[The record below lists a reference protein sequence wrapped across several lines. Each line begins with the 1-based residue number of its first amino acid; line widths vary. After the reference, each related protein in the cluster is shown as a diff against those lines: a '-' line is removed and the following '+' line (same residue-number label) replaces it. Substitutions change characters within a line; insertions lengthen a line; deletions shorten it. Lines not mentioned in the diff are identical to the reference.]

1 MCFANGYSQ
10 EMAQGSEAGD
20 ISMGFSWGP
29 ALCAA
34 LRWRS
39 WACFC

>member
-1 MCFANGYSQ
+1 MCFANGYRQ
-10 EMAQGSEAGD
+10 ELAQGSRAGD
-20 ISMGFSWGP
+20 ISMGFSWGR

-34 LRWRS
+34 LRWRL